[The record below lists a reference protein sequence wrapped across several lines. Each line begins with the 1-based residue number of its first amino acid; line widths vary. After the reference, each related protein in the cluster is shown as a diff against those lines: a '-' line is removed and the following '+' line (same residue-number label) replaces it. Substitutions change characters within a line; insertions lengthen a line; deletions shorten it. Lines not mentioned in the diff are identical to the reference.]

1 LSVITKGVA
10 ATKEETCCHNS
21 CPEKAPTPGS
31 NCTVSLK
38 YPCEYDEHCQACG
51 GRAEVC
57 LNTTSASCVNAKGG
71 LQGTWVIFAMGIA
84 PCPCTPN
91 PNARCTMEYE
101 PVCGPDG
108 KTFRNGCLAE
118 AACQLDGS
126 VPGACPCTPNPTPI
140 CTEEYEPVCGPD
152 GKTFRNGCLAEAACQ
167 LDGSVPGACPCTPNP
182 TPICTEEYDPVCG
195 PDGKTFDNGCL
206 AEAACQLDGSVP
218 GACCKDKLEP
228 EKCKAKVNKCTRR
241 KMFRKKCQ
249 ATCRSAVH
257 HPEVKESEEC
267 PKDKV
272 LNCAD
277 KKTQRK
283 CPLSC
288 PVCVL
293 PNEPFNCYTK
303 EVWSKKKSMWCCN
316 NKNLGCRCVCV
327 THPCNC

>member
-1 LSVITKGVA
+1 MSVTTKGVA
-10 ATKEETCCHNS
+10 ATKEETCCHHS

-108 KTFRNGCLAE
+108 KTF
-118 AACQLDGS
+118 
-126 VPGACPCTPNPTPI
+126 
-140 CTEEYEPVCGPD
+140 
-152 GKTFRNGCLAEAACQ
+152 
-167 LDGSVPGACPCTPNP
+167 
-182 TPICTEEYDPVCG
+182 
-195 PDGKTFDNGCL
+195 DNECL

-303 EVWSKKKSMWCCN
+303 EAWSKKKSMWCCN

>member
-1 LSVITKGVA
+1 MSVITKGVA

-57 LNTTSASCVNAKGG
+57 LNTTSASCVNAKEH

-152 GKTFRNGCLAEAACQ
+152 GKTF
-167 LDGSVPGACPCTPNP
+167 
-182 TPICTEEYDPVCG
+182 
-195 PDGKTFDNGCL
+195 DNGCL

-218 GACCKDKLEP
+218 GACCKDKLKP

-316 NKNLGCRCVCV
+316 NKNLGCR
-327 THPCNC
+327 

>member
-1 LSVITKGVA
+1 MSVITKGVA
-10 ATKEETCCHNS
+10 ATKEETCCHQS

-57 LNTTSASCVNAKGG
+57 LNTTSASCVNAKEG

-140 CTEEYEPVCGPD
+140 CTEEYE
-152 GKTFRNGCLAEAACQ
+152 
-167 LDGSVPGACPCTPNP
+167 
-182 TPICTEEYDPVCG
+182 PVCG

-303 EVWSKKKSMWCCN
+303 EAWSKKKSMWCCN

>member
-1 LSVITKGVA
+1 MSVTTKGVA
-10 ATKEETCCHNS
+10 ATKEETCCHHS

-38 YPCEYDEHCQACG
+38 YPCEYGEHCQACG

-57 LNTTSASCVNAKGG
+57 LNTTSASCVNAKDGG

-108 KTFRNGCLAE
+108 KTFDNE
-118 AACQLDGS
+118 
-126 VPGACPCTPNPTPI
+126 
-140 CTEEYEPVCGPD
+140 
-152 GKTFRNGCLAEAACQ
+152 CLAEAACQ

-195 PDGKTFDNGCL
+195 PDGKTFDNECL

-228 EKCKAKVNKCTRR
+228 EKCKAKVNKCNRR
-241 KMFRKKCQ
+241 KKFRKKCQ
-249 ATCRSAVH
+249 ATCRSAVLH
-257 HPEVKESEEC
+257 HLEVKESEEC

-316 NKNLGCRCVCV
+316 NKNLGCR
-327 THPCNC
+327 

>member
-1 LSVITKGVA
+1 MSVITKGVA
-10 ATKEETCCHNS
+10 ATKEETCCHQS

-57 LNTTSASCVNAKGG
+57 LNTTSASCVNAKEG

-140 CTEEYEPVCGPD
+140 CTEEYE
-152 GKTFRNGCLAEAACQ
+152 
-167 LDGSVPGACPCTPNP
+167 
-182 TPICTEEYDPVCG
+182 PVCG

-316 NKNLGCRCVCV
+316 NKNLGCR
-327 THPCNC
+327 

>member
-1 LSVITKGVA
+1 
-10 ATKEETCCHNS
+10 
-21 CPEKAPTPGS
+21 
-31 NCTVSLK
+31 
-38 YPCEYDEHCQACG
+38 
-51 GRAEVC
+51 
-57 LNTTSASCVNAKGG
+57 
-71 LQGTWVIFAMGIA
+71 M
-84 PCPCTPN
+84 
-91 PNARCTMEYE
+91 
-101 PVCGPDG
+101 
-108 KTFRNGCLAE
+108 
-118 AACQLDGS
+118 
-126 VPGACPCTPNPTPI
+126 
-140 CTEEYEPVCGPD
+140 
-152 GKTFRNGCLAEAACQ
+152 
-167 LDGSVPGACPCTPNP
+167 
-182 TPICTEEYDPVCG
+182 
-195 PDGKTFDNGCL
+195 
-206 AEAACQLDGSVP
+206 
-218 GACCKDKLEP
+218 EP

-316 NKNLGCRCVCV
+316 NKNLGCR
-327 THPCNC
+327 